1 MTVLSHLSAKP
12 NFPNNG
18 TLKACPPAFSLS
30 GPQHYPAIIPAL
42 SPILIPLKFVTD
54 GKWFWVK
61 RAGESAAVFAIGCVG
76 YGAIEVLWRGY
87 THWTMVLTGGTCF
100 SILYAVNGKHPA
112 MPLWKKCLV
121 GDAVITGIEFCVG
134 CVVNRWLHWNVWD
147 YSQLAG
153 NFLGQICPL
162 YSFLWYLLSAPI
174 AWLAAGLR
182 RKIKGQQGLLQPL
195 RRLLHP

>member
-1 MTVLSHLSAKP
+1 M
-12 NFPNNG
+12 
-18 TLKACPPAFSLS
+18 
-30 GPQHYPAIIPAL
+30 
-42 SPILIPLKFVTD
+42 TD

-76 YGAIEVLWRGY
+76 YGA
-87 THWTMVLTGGTCF
+87 
-100 SILYAVNGKHPA
+100 

-121 GDAVITGIEFCVG
+121 GDAVITGVEFCVG

-153 NFLGQICPL
+153 NLLGQICPL

-174 AWLAAGLR
+174 SWLAAGLR
-182 RKIKGQQGLLQPL
+182 RKIKGERGILRPL